1 MNASEI
7 IQILIAVVEDVPTL
21 IQVVEKIIEIYK
33 SKEAPTE
40 QDWEEINALCD
51 KTHEDLQK

>member
-1 MNASEI
+1 MNVAQI

-33 SKEAPTE
+33 SKEAPTDE
-40 QDWEEINALCD
+40 DWKEINALCD
-51 KTHEDLQK
+51 KTHEELQK